1 MIISNIIMGFYF
13 GKEQAKDYIGEG
25 KYKKISE
32 KIYNDVNK
40 NEIVLDIINKRKNNE
55 NILRAKEE
63 QSRILKTDIL
73 KRLEYEIRKATIRN
87 YCKINGELEIII
99 DDIDLEYLLK
109 NSERI
114 IIDLTKNLYKIRG
127 IRFNLTTLDKKKS
140 KVIKRIFKNIMYL
153 KETKTSFI
161 TFNILDSPYRTTYYN
176 I

>member
-1 MIISNIIMGFYF
+1 MDFYF
-13 GKEQAKDYIGEG
+13 GKEQTRNYIEEG

-99 DDIDLEYLLK
+99 DDLDLEYLLK

-127 IRFNLTTLDKKKS
+127 IRFNLTTLDKSKS

-161 TFNILDSPYRTTYYN
+161 TFNILDNPYRTTYYN

>member
-1 MIISNIIMGFYF
+1 MDFYF
-13 GKEQAKDYIGEG
+13 GKEQTENYIEEG
-25 KYKKISE
+25 KYKKISK
-32 KIYNDVNK
+32 KIYNNINR
-40 NEIVLDIINKRKNNE
+40 NEIVLDIINKRKNNK

-73 KRLEYEIRKATIRN
+73 KRLEYEIKKATIRN
-87 YCKINGELEIII
+87 YYKINGELEIII
-99 DDIDLEYLLK
+99 DDIDLEYLLE

-161 TFNILDSPYRTTYYN
+161 IFNILDSPYRTTYYN

>member
-13 GKEQAKDYIGEG
+13 GKEQAKDYIEEG
-25 KYKKISE
+25 KYKKISK
-32 KIYNDVNK
+32 KIYNNINR

-99 DDIDLEYLLK
+99 DDIDLEYLFK

-114 IIDLTKNLYKIRG
+114 IIDLTKNLYKIIG
-127 IRFNLTTLDKKKS
+127 IRFNLTTLDKSKS

>member
-1 MIISNIIMGFYF
+1 MDFYF
-13 GKEQAKDYIGEG
+13 GKEQIENYIEEG

-32 KIYNDVNK
+32 KIYNNI
-40 NEIVLDIINKRKNNE
+40 NRYEIVLDIINKRKNNE

-73 KRLEYEIRKATIRN
+73 KRLEYEIRKVTIRN
-87 YCKINGELEIII
+87 YGKINGELEIII
-99 DDIDLEYLLK
+99 DDLDLEYLLK

-114 IIDLTKNLYKIRG
+114 IIDLTKNLYKVRE
-127 IRFNLTTLDKKKS
+127 IRFNLTTLDKRKR
-140 KVIKRIFKNIMYL
+140 KVIKKIFKKIMYL

-161 TFNILDSPYRTTYYN
+161 TFNILNNPYRTTYYN

>member
-1 MIISNIIMGFYF
+1 MDFYF
-13 GKEQAKDYIGEG
+13 GKEQTRNYIEEG

-99 DDIDLEYLLK
+99 DDLDLEYLLK

-114 IIDLTKNLYKIRG
+114 IIDLTKNLYKIRE

-153 KETKTSFI
+153 KETKRSFI

>member
-1 MIISNIIMGFYF
+1 MGFYF
-13 GKEQAKDYIGEG
+13 GKEQTGNYIEEG
-25 KYKKISE
+25 KYKNISE
-32 KIYNDVNK
+32 KIYNNINR
-40 NEIVLDIINKRKNNE
+40 NEIVLDIINKRKNNK
-55 NILRAKEE
+55 NILRAKEG

>member
-1 MIISNIIMGFYF
+1 MDFYF
-13 GKEQAKDYIGEG
+13 GKEQTKNYIEEG
-25 KYKKISE
+25 KYKKISK
-32 KIYNDVNK
+32 KIYNSINR

-73 KRLEYEIRKATIRN
+73 KRLEYEIRKVTIRN
-87 YCKINGELEIII
+87 YGKINEKLEIII
-99 DDIDLEYLLK
+99 DDLELEYLLK

-127 IRFNLTTLDKKKS
+127 IRFNLTTLDKRKS
-140 KVIKRIFKNIMYL
+140 KVIKRILKKIMYL

>member
-1 MIISNIIMGFYF
+1 MDFYF
-13 GKEQAKDYIGEG
+13 GKEQIENYIEEG

-32 KIYNDVNK
+32 KIYNNI
-40 NEIVLDIINKRKNNE
+40 NSYEIVLDIINKRKNNE

-73 KRLEYEIRKATIRN
+73 KRLEYEIKKATIRN
-87 YCKINGELEIII
+87 YGKINGELEIII
-99 DDIDLEYLLK
+99 DDLDLEYLIK

-114 IIDLTKNLYKIRG
+114 IIDLTKNLYKVRE
-127 IRFNLTTLDKKKS
+127 IRFNLTTLDKRKR
-140 KVIKRIFKNIMYL
+140 KVIKKIFKKIMYL

>member
-1 MIISNIIMGFYF
+1 MDFYF
-13 GKEQAKDYIGEG
+13 GKEQTKNYIEEG

-32 KIYNDVNK
+32 KIYNNINR

-87 YCKINGELEIII
+87 YGKINGELEIII

-114 IIDLTKNLYKIRG
+114 ITDMTKNLYKVRG
-127 IRFNLTTLDKKKS
+127 IRFNLTTLDKSKS

>member
-1 MIISNIIMGFYF
+1 MGFYF
-13 GKEQAKDYIGEG
+13 GKEQAKDYIEEG

-32 KIYNDVNK
+32 KIYNNINR

-87 YCKINGELEIII
+87 YYKINGELEIII

-114 IIDLTKNLYKIRG
+114 IIDLTKSPYKIRG
-127 IRFNLTTLDKKKS
+127 IRFNLTALDKSKS
-140 KVIKRIFKNIMYL
+140 KVIKRIFENIMYL

>member
-1 MIISNIIMGFYF
+1 MDFYF
-13 GKEQAKDYIGEG
+13 GKEQTGNYIEEG

-32 KIYNDVNK
+32 KIYNNI
-40 NEIVLDIINKRKNNE
+40 NRYEIVLDIINKRKNNE

-63 QSRILKTDIL
+63 QSRILKTEIL
-73 KRLEYEIRKATIRN
+73 KRLEYEIKKATIRN
-87 YCKINGELEIII
+87 YGKINGELEIII
-99 DDIDLEYLLK
+99 DDLDLEYLIK

-114 IIDLTKNLYKIRG
+114 IIDLTKNLYKVRE
-127 IRFNLTTLDKKKS
+127 IRFNLTTLDKRKR
-140 KVIKRIFKNIMYL
+140 KVIKKIFKKIMYL

>member
-1 MIISNIIMGFYF
+1 MDFYF
-13 GKEQAKDYIGEG
+13 GKEQTRNYIEEG

-32 KIYNDVNK
+32 KIYNDVNR
-40 NEIVLDIINKRKNNE
+40 NEIVLDIINKRKNNG

-87 YCKINGELEIII
+87 YYKINGELEIII
-99 DDIDLEYLLK
+99 DNIDLEYLLK

-161 TFNILDSPYRTTYYN
+161 TFNILDNPYRTTYYN

>member
-1 MIISNIIMGFYF
+1 MDFYF
-13 GKEQAKDYIGEG
+13 GKEQTGNYIEEG
-25 KYKKISE
+25 KYKKISK
-32 KIYNDVNK
+32 KIYNNINR
-40 NEIVLDIINKRKNNE
+40 NEIILDIINKRKNNE
-55 NILRAKEE
+55 NILKAKEE

-73 KRLEYEIRKATIRN
+73 KRLEYEIRKATIRD
-87 YCKINGELEIII
+87 YGKINGKLEIII
-99 DDIDLEYLLK
+99 DDLDLEYLIK

-127 IRFNLTTLDKKKS
+127 IIFNLTTLDKRKS

-153 KETKTSFI
+153 KETETSFI

>member
-1 MIISNIIMGFYF
+1 MGFYF
-13 GKEQAKDYIGEG
+13 GKEQAENYIEEG
-25 KYKKISE
+25 KYKNISE
-32 KIYNDVNK
+32 KIYNNINR

-55 NILRAKEE
+55 NILRSKEE

>member
-1 MIISNIIMGFYF
+1 MDFYF
-13 GKEQAKDYIGEG
+13 GKEQIENYIEEG

-32 KIYNDVNK
+32 KIYNNVNINR
-40 NEIVLDIINKRKNNE
+40 NEIILDIINKRKNNE

-73 KRLEYEIRKATIRN
+73 KRLEYEIREATIRN
-87 YCKINGELEIII
+87 YGKINGELEIII
-99 DDIDLEYLLK
+99 DDLDLEYLLK

-161 TFNILDSPYRTTYYN
+161 TFNILDSPYSTTYYN

>member
-13 GKEQAKDYIGEG
+13 GKEQAKDYIEEG

-32 KIYNDVNK
+32 KIYN
-40 NEIVLDIINKRKNNE
+40 IINKRKNNE

-127 IRFNLTTLDKKKS
+127 IRFNLTTLDKGKS

>member
-13 GKEQAKDYIGEG
+13 GKEQAKDYIEEG

-32 KIYNDVNK
+32 KIYNNINR

-87 YCKINGELEIII
+87 YGKINGELEIII
-99 DDIDLEYLLK
+99 DDLDLEYLIK

-127 IRFNLTTLDKKKS
+127 IIFNLTTLDKRKS

-153 KETKTSFI
+153 KETETSFI

>member
-1 MIISNIIMGFYF
+1 MDFYF
-13 GKEQAKDYIGEG
+13 GKEQTRNYIEEG

-32 KIYNDVNK
+32 KIYNNINR

>member
-1 MIISNIIMGFYF
+1 MDFYF
-13 GKEQAKDYIGEG
+13 GKEQTGNYIEEG
-25 KYKKISE
+25 KYKKISK
-32 KIYNDVNK
+32 KIYNNINR
-40 NEIVLDIINKRKNNE
+40 NEIILDIINKRKNNE

-87 YCKINGELEIII
+87 YGKINGELEIII
-99 DDIDLEYLLK
+99 DDLDLEYLIK

-127 IRFNLTTLDKKKS
+127 IIFNLTTLDKRKS

-153 KETKTSFI
+153 KETETSFI

>member
-1 MIISNIIMGFYF
+1 MDFYF
-13 GKEQAKDYIGEG
+13 GKEQTGNYIEEG

-32 KIYNDVNK
+32 KIYNNI
-40 NEIVLDIINKRKNNE
+40 NRYEIVLDIINKRKNNE

-73 KRLEYEIRKATIRN
+73 KRLEYEIRKVTIRN
-87 YCKINGELEIII
+87 YDKINGELEIII

-127 IRFNLTTLDKKKS
+127 IRFNLTTLDKRKR
-140 KVIKRIFKNIMYL
+140 KVIKKIFKKIMYL

>member
-1 MIISNIIMGFYF
+1 MDFYF
-13 GKEQAKDYIGEG
+13 GKEQTGNYIEEG

-32 KIYNDVNK
+32 KIYNNI
-40 NEIVLDIINKRKNNE
+40 NRYEIVLDIINKRKNNE

-63 QSRILKTDIL
+63 QSRILKTEIL
-73 KRLEYEIRKATIRN
+73 KRLEYEIKKATIRN
-87 YCKINGELEIII
+87 YGKINVELEIII
-99 DDIDLEYLLK
+99 DDLDLEYLIK

-114 IIDLTKNLYKIRG
+114 IIDLTKNLYKVRE
-127 IRFNLTTLDKKKS
+127 IRFNLITLDKSKS
-140 KVIKRIFKNIMYL
+140 KVIKRIFKKIMYL

>member
-1 MIISNIIMGFYF
+1 M
-13 GKEQAKDYIGEG
+13 
-25 KYKKISE
+25 
-32 KIYNDVNK
+32 
-40 NEIVLDIINKRKNNE
+40 
-55 NILRAKEE
+55 RAKEE

-87 YCKINGELEIII
+87 YYKINGKLEIII
-99 DDIDLEYLLK
+99 DDLDLEYLLK

-114 IIDLTKNLYKIRG
+114 IIDLTKNLYKIKE
-127 IRFNLTTLDKKKS
+127 IRFNLTTLDKSKS

>member
-1 MIISNIIMGFYF
+1 MDFYF
-13 GKEQAKDYIGEG
+13 GKEQTRNYIEEG

-32 KIYNDVNK
+32 KKYNNINR

-99 DDIDLEYLLK
+99 DDLDLEYLLK

-161 TFNILDSPYRTTYYN
+161 TFNILDNPYRTTYYN

>member
-1 MIISNIIMGFYF
+1 MDFYF
-13 GKEQAKDYIGEG
+13 GKEQIENYIEEG

-32 KIYNDVNK
+32 KIYNNVNINR
-40 NEIVLDIINKRKNNE
+40 NEIILDIINKRKNNE

-73 KRLEYEIRKATIRN
+73 KRLEYEIREATIRN
-87 YCKINGELEIII
+87 YGKINGELEIII
-99 DDIDLEYLLK
+99 DDLDLEYLLK

>member
-1 MIISNIIMGFYF
+1 MDFYF
-13 GKEQAKDYIGEG
+13 GKEQIENYIEEG

-32 KIYNDVNK
+32 KIYNNI
-40 NEIVLDIINKRKNNE
+40 NRYEIVLDIINKRKNNE

-73 KRLEYEIRKATIRN
+73 KRLEYEIKKVTIRN
-87 YCKINGELEIII
+87 YGKINGELEIII
-99 DDIDLEYLLK
+99 DDLDLEYLLK

-114 IIDLTKNLYKIRG
+114 IIDLTKNLYKVRE
-127 IRFNLTTLDKKKS
+127 IRFNLTTLDKRKR
-140 KVIKRIFKNIMYL
+140 KVIKKIFKKIMYL

>member
-1 MIISNIIMGFYF
+1 MDFYF
-13 GKEQAKDYIGEG
+13 GKEQTGNYIEEG

-32 KIYNDVNK
+32 KIYNNI
-40 NEIVLDIINKRKNNE
+40 NRYEIVLDIINKRKNNE

-63 QSRILKTDIL
+63 QSRILKTEIL
-73 KRLEYEIRKATIRN
+73 KRLEYEIKKATIRN
-87 YCKINGELEIII
+87 YGKINVELEIII
-99 DDIDLEYLLK
+99 DDLDLEYLIK

-114 IIDLTKNLYKIRG
+114 IIDLTKNLYKVRE
-127 IRFNLTTLDKKKS
+127 IRFNLTTLDKSKS
-140 KVIKRIFKNIMYL
+140 KVIKRIFKKIMYL

>member
-1 MIISNIIMGFYF
+1 MDFYF
-13 GKEQAKDYIGEG
+13 GKEQTGNYIEEG

-32 KIYNDVNK
+32 KIYNNI
-40 NEIVLDIINKRKNNE
+40 NRYEIVLDIINKRKNNE

-63 QSRILKTDIL
+63 QSRILKIEIL
-73 KRLEYEIRKATIRN
+73 KRLEYEIKKATIRN
-87 YCKINGELEIII
+87 YGKINVELEIII
-99 DDIDLEYLLK
+99 DDLDLEYLIK

-114 IIDLTKNLYKIRG
+114 IIDLTKNLYKVRE
-127 IRFNLTTLDKKKS
+127 IRFNLTTLDKSKS
-140 KVIKRIFKNIMYL
+140 KVIKRIFKKIMYL

>member
-1 MIISNIIMGFYF
+1 MI
-13 GKEQAKDYIGEG
+13 
-25 KYKKISE
+25 
-32 KIYNDVNK
+32 
-40 NEIVLDIINKRKNNE
+40 
-55 NILRAKEE
+55 AKEG

>member
-1 MIISNIIMGFYF
+1 MGFYF
-13 GKEQAKDYIGEG
+13 GKEQAKDYIEEG

-32 KIYNDVNK
+32 KIYNNI
-40 NEIVLDIINKRKNNE
+40 NRYEIVLDIINKRKNNE

-73 KRLEYEIRKATIRN
+73 KRLEYEIRKVTIRN
-87 YCKINGELEIII
+87 YGKINGELEIII
-99 DDIDLEYLLK
+99 DDLDLEYLLK

-114 IIDLTKNLYKIRG
+114 IIDLTKNLYKVRE
-127 IRFNLTTLDKKKS
+127 IRFNLTTLDKRKR
-140 KVIKRIFKNIMYL
+140 KVIKKIFKKIMYL

-161 TFNILDSPYRTTYYN
+161 TFNILNNPYRTTYYN

>member
-1 MIISNIIMGFYF
+1 MGFYF
-13 GKEQAKDYIGEG
+13 GKEQAKDYIEEG

-32 KIYNDVNK
+32 KIYNNINR

-87 YCKINGELEIII
+87 YCKINGELGIII

-127 IRFNLTTLDKKKS
+127 IRFNLTTLDKSKS

>member
-1 MIISNIIMGFYF
+1 MDFYF
-13 GKEQAKDYIGEG
+13 GKEQTGNYIEEG

-32 KIYNDVNK
+32 KIYNNINR

-87 YCKINGELEIII
+87 YGKINGELEIII

-114 IIDLTKNLYKIRG
+114 ITDMTKNLYKIRG
-127 IRFNLTTLDKKKS
+127 IIFNLTTLDKRKS

-153 KETKTSFI
+153 KETETSFI

>member
-1 MIISNIIMGFYF
+1 MDFYF
-13 GKEQAKDYIGEG
+13 GKEQTRNYIEEG

-32 KIYNDVNK
+32 KIYNDVNR
-40 NEIVLDIINKRKNNE
+40 NEIVLDIINKRKNNG

-87 YCKINGELEIII
+87 YGKINGELEIII

-161 TFNILDSPYRTTYYN
+161 TFNILDSPYSTTYYN

>member
-1 MIISNIIMGFYF
+1 MDFYF
-13 GKEQAKDYIGEG
+13 GKEQAENYIEEG

-32 KIYNDVNK
+32 KIYNNINR
-40 NEIVLDIINKRKNNE
+40 NEIVLDIINKRKN
-55 NILRAKEE
+55 KEE

-73 KRLEYEIRKATIRN
+73 KRLEYEIRNATIRN
-87 YCKINGELEIII
+87 YDKINGELEIII
-99 DDIDLEYLLK
+99 DDLDLEYLLK

>member
-13 GKEQAKDYIGEG
+13 GKEQAKDYIEEG

-32 KIYNDVNK
+32 KIYNNINK

-127 IRFNLTTLDKKKS
+127 IRFNLTTLDKSKS

>member
-1 MIISNIIMGFYF
+1 MGFYF
-13 GKEQAKDYIGEG
+13 GKEQAKDYIEEG

-32 KIYNDVNK
+32 KIYNNI
-40 NEIVLDIINKRKNNE
+40 NRYEIVLDIINKRKNNE

-161 TFNILDSPYRTTYYN
+161 TFNILDSPYRTAYYN